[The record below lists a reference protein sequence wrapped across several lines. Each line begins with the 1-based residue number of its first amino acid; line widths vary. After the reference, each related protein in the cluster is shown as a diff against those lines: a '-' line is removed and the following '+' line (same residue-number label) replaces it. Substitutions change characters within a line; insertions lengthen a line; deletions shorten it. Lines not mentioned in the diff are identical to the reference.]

1 MEENENVIDKNI
13 GATPEK
19 NNEEKNIEEKNNV
32 EKELDSVADVFENIK
47 NQYEC
52 KIKSLEDTK
61 NREIEKR
68 DKIIAELIN
77 GSKSEEPVVAGIDT
91 LIKEIFERRQKQNK
105 Y

>member
-1 MEENENVIDKNI
+1 MEENDIDKD
-13 GATPEK
+13 
-19 NNEEKNIEEKNNV
+19 IEETTEKVDEEVV

-47 NQYEC
+47 NQYES
-52 KIKSLEDTK
+52 KIKTLEDTK

-77 GSKSEEPVVAGIDT
+77 GPRSEEPVVSNIDT
-91 LIKEIFERRQKQNK
+91 LINEIFERRQKQNK

>member
-1 MEENENVIDKNI
+1 MEENDIDKSI
-13 GATPEK
+13 ETTTEK
-19 NNEEKNIEEKNNV
+19 VDEEVV

-47 NQYEC
+47 NQYES
-52 KIKSLEDTK
+52 KIKTLEDTK

-77 GSKSEEPVVAGIDT
+77 GPRSEEPVVSNIDT
-91 LIKEIFERRQKQNK
+91 LINEIFERRQKQNK